1 MWGTRVSNGAVKPNG
16 GETTLG
22 GEVEGC
28 IPTRLHQ
35 GLDPQLSL
43 DNLDHRS
50 TRQSTAPWCRR
61 LPRILGGPKGPSADP
76 GQVPGGPNGPS
87 WDLPGAS

>member
-28 IPTRLHQ
+28 IPT
-35 GLDPQLSL
+35 D
-43 DNLDHRS
+43 
-50 TRQSTAPWCRR
+50 
-61 LPRILGGPKGPSADP
+61 GPDR
-76 GQVPGGPNGPS
+76 
-87 WDLPGAS
+87 DELCH